1 MCRMYLKHF
10 KMEPIKHAINV
21 IKLCMFLAS
30 LAIRGA
36 FYLVPVCKVSRK
48 FLKFMHKG
56 EASQFDAI
64 PDGYNDAMRL
74 CNKNLKPPFAY
85 FREQG
90 HPQRYMWLT
99 HLLEMKN
106 FRKVKLIYKNP
117 SMFRKP
123 CVSLFIFISPY
134 LLTPN

>member
-1 MCRMYLKHF
+1 
-10 KMEPIKHAINV
+10 MESIKHAINV
-21 IKLCMFLAS
+21 IKLRMFLAS

-56 EASQFDAI
+56 EASQFNAI

-74 CNKNLKPPFAY
+74 CNKNLKAPFAY

-90 HPQRYMWLT
+90 QSSA
-99 HLLEMKN
+99 
-106 FRKVKLIYKNP
+106 IY
-117 SMFRKP
+117 
-123 CVSLFIFISPY
+123 VVD
-134 LLTPN
+134 TPLGNEEFQKSQANI

>member
-36 FYLVPVCKVSRK
+36 FYLVPVCKVSRT

-90 HPQRYMWLT
+90 PSSA
-99 HLLEMKN
+99 
-106 FRKVKLIYKNP
+106 IY
-117 SMFRKP
+117 
-123 CVSLFIFISPY
+123 VVD
-134 LLTPN
+134 TPLGNQEFQKSQANI